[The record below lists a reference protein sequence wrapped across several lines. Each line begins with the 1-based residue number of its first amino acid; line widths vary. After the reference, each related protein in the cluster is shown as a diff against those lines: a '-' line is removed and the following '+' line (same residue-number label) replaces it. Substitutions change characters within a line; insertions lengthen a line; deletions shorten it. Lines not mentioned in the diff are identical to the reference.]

1 MTAAIISF
9 VVLFALVGA
18 RVPIALALIVT
29 GIGGYAL
36 IVNWPATLG
45 MVTTVLWD
53 FSFAYTL
60 SAIPL
65 FVLMG
70 NLVARSGIADDL
82 FSAAQAYLGGRRG
95 GLAVATVVSCA
106 GFGAICGSSAAT
118 AATMAKVAIP
128 PMRKLGYHDRLSAA
142 TVAAGGTLGILIPP
156 SILLLTYGVFTQTHI
171 GKLFAAGL
179 VPGLVGVAGYIIA
192 IRWSL
197 WRRPELAPPPGAGTE
212 ESARVKA
219 GRLLRIWPVLA
230 LFGLVMGGIYGGVM
244 TSTEASGVGAFGA
257 FILALSR
264 RGFSLRALYA
274 VLIDSGR
281 LSAVIFAIILGA
293 ACYAE
298 FLNQSGIHRALTA
311 TITGAGIPPY
321 AVILMII
328 GIYILLGCVLDSVAL
343 VLLTIPLFFPVIV
356 GLGYDPVWFG
366 VLLVIVTELGL
377 ITPPIGVNLF
387 VLQAS
392 TPGLNLRT
400 IILGIVPFIA
410 VDIVRVLV
418 IAFIP
423 ALSLWLP
430 GVLFN

>member
-1 MTAAIISF
+1 MIS
-9 VVLFALVGA
+9 V
-18 RVPIALALIVT
+18 
-29 GIGGYAL
+29 
-36 IVNWPATLG
+36 WG
-45 MVTTVLWD
+45 M
-53 FSFAYTL
+53 A
-60 SAIPL
+60 SA
-65 FVLMG
+65 
-70 NLVARSGIADDL
+70 
-82 FSAAQAYLGGRRG
+82 
-95 GLAVATVVSCA
+95 
-106 GFGAICGSSAAT
+106 
-118 AATMAKVAIP
+118 
-128 PMRKLGYHDRLSAA
+128 
-142 TVAAGGTLGILIPP
+142 
-156 SILLLTYGVFTQTHI
+156 
-171 GKLFAAGL
+171 
-179 VPGLVGVAGYIIA
+179 
-192 IRWSL
+192 
-197 WRRPELAPPPGAGTE
+197 PEVKGAGE
-212 ESARVKA
+212 PD
-219 GRLLRIWPVLA
+219 LRDAFDDFL
-230 LFGLVMGGIYGGVM
+230 
-244 TSTEASGVGAFGA
+244 GAFGA